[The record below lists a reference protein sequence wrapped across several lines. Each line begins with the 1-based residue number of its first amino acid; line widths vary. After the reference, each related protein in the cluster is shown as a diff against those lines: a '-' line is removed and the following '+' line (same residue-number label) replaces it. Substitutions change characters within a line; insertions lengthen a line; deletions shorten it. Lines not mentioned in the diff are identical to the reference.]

1 MEGPTVASADLRASW
16 AFAGRRSMDS
26 DAGLDARVPLIATV
40 VAVVLVPFLTP
51 GGPAGIAPVDLF
63 IAIAAAAV
71 MVWASVGVKIRAPYA
86 VPVAV
91 LLVAGAAGAL
101 AGPVP
106 TAGLVALIQD
116 VWLLAW
122 AIVVANVARSPTGLR
137 LILKAWVIA
146 SVAWAAV
153 GLIGVIAGIPAL
165 AGLAANEGGRIS
177 LRFGD
182 PNYAA
187 NYFVVS
193 IMLIWATSYPR
204 RRVLRTC
211 AYGLLVAAWIF
222 TGSNSG
228 IVSLLVGVSAASIL
242 GVRRRWGVVP
252 MIAAASLVVLAAF
265 AVAPHVSLVGIQRAA
280 QASRYQ
286 VVRDWV
292 GRSPSSIEDRSLL
305 LHESIGLFYQGG
317 LLGEGPGSTKPR
329 LTDTQAPF
337 VKEAHDD
344 YFAALTE
351 RGVIGVLGLLLLLAS
366 VLVRTLTVAIRPL
379 RPEVEA
385 IVPRPNALAGAVLG
399 TLVSS
404 SVYELLHVRHVWTL
418 FAIVAA
424 IYAWG
429 RR

>member
-1 MEGPTVASADLRASW
+1 MAPTDVRAPWVSASGGSIE
-16 AFAGRRSMDS
+16 S

-40 VAVVLVPFLTP
+40 LAVALVPFLTP

-86 VPVAV
+86 APVAV

-106 TAGLVALIQD
+106 TAGLLALAQD
-116 VWLLAW
+116 LWLLAW

-137 LILKAWVIA
+137 LILRAWVIA
-146 SVAWAAV
+146 SVAWATV
-153 GLIGVIAGIPAL
+153 GLIGVVAGIPTL

-177 LRFGD
+177 IRFGD

-204 RRVLRTC
+204 PRVLRTC
-211 AYGLLVAAWIF
+211 AYAVLIAAWIF

-228 IVSLLVGVSAASIL
+228 IVSLLVGVTAASIL
-242 GVRRRWGVVP
+242 GIRRRWGVVP
-252 MIAAASLVVLAAF
+252 MVAASCLVLLTAF
-265 AVAPHVSLVGIQRAA
+265 AVAPHVSLGGIQRAA

-305 LHESIGLFYQGG
+305 LHESVGLYYEGG

-329 LTDTQAPF
+329 LTDAQAPF

-351 RGVIGVLGLLLLLAS
+351 RGVIGVLGLLLLVAS
-366 VLVRTLTVAIRPL
+366 VLVRTMTVAIRPL
-379 RPEVEA
+379 RPDVEA

-404 SVYELLHVRHVWTL
+404 TVYELLHVRHVWTL

-424 IYAWG
+424 IYIWG
-429 RR
+429 RE